1 MRFTLRMGGREVL
14 VMSRD
19 RFVRFDGLEAAAEW
33 VADYVVSPQ
42 NLHNLRAALAQDR
55 DFAELLVLDLAELI
69 VRVAALMLDGRL
81 RWLYEPRAQTPWS
94 WQLPETPSTEIEEV
108 SSDTEITS
116 LTGEAEKAEEEESEY
131 EEVKPEPVIP
141 PEYPRLAK
149 READAVD
156 YSAKKMGFE
165 LDLLRFIGEKPVPD
179 SRVAEAQVDVAR
191 AQMAA
196 LEQAA
201 MDAAAPLEGLARVDG
216 LNPPKSNLAATF
228 PAMVE
233 AQNTFMRGRADV
245 LGVEVESNLAG
256 ADFHPPESEL
266 AAEFPELASSQK
278 AALTDTAVR
287 SGEQLDVLSAPAGDP
302 PAPGTVGPA
311 FPIEAERG
319 RTALSNA
326 AASMGEDL
334 ARTLDGPPA
343 DPPAPSALGVEFKA
357 SAEYNGKAIG
367 DRASAL
373 RGDLATLTEG
383 ERADHPGPTIIGGVF
398 TAGAKVQ
405 SEALEDKVV
414 TIGRDMESLKDA
426 PGEPPLPR
434 HSLVG
439 EDARTMAKQG
449 AASFDGRVKLL
460 SSELDKL

>member
-42 NLHNLRAALAQDR
+42 NLQNLRAALAQDR

-69 VRVAALMLDGRL
+69 VRVASLMLDGRL
-81 RWLYEPRAQTPWS
+81 QWLYEPRAQTPWS
-94 WQLPETPSTEIEEV
+94 WRLPETPTFEIEEV

-116 LTGEAEKAEEEESEY
+116 LTGEADKAEEEEAEY
-131 EEVKPEPVIP
+131 EEIKPEPVIP

-149 READAVD
+149 READTVD
-156 YSAKKMGFE
+156 FSARKMGLE
-165 LDLLRFIGEKPVPD
+165 LDLLRFVGEKSTPE
-179 SRVAEAQVDVAR
+179 SRVAEAQLDVAR

-201 MDAAAPLEGLARVDG
+201 MDAAAPLEGLARVDE

-256 ADFHPPESEL
+256 ADFHAPESEV
-266 AAEFPELASSQK
+266 AAEFPEMASSQK
-278 AALTDTAVR
+278 AALADTAVR

-302 PAPGTVGPA
+302 PGESTVAPA
-311 FPIEAERG
+311 HPIEAERC
-319 RTALSNA
+319 RVAFESATA
-326 AASMGEDL
+326 EL
-334 ARTLDGPPA
+334 AEFVARALDTPPFEE
-343 DPPAPSALGVEFKA
+343 PPESALGVEFKA
-357 SAEYNGKAIG
+357 SAEYNG
-367 DRASAL
+367 RAL
-373 RGDLATLTEG
+373 N
-383 ERADHPGPTIIGGVF
+383 ERADALRVEAAGIARGEDYDHPGSTVIGGTF
-398 TAGAKVQ
+398 TEGAKVQ
-405 SEALEDKVV
+405 GEALQDKVV
-414 TIGRDMESLKDA
+414 TIGRDMESLKDT

-439 EDARTMAKQG
+439 DDARTMAKQG
-449 AASFDGRVKLL
+449 AASFDDGVRLL